1 MKLNWLKDILL
12 VLDPM
17 DQTINEHVTPILT
30 TLASALEELAPT
42 CGDVA
47 NPCFNSYR
55 LLVHIVNSH
64 LGNSS
69 KAPSTNFE

>member
-12 VLDPM
+12 VLDPL
-17 DQTINEHVTPILT
+17 DPTISEHVTTILT
-30 TLASALEELAPT
+30 SLATALEELAPT

-64 LGNSS
+64 LGHSYKPN
-69 KAPSTNFE
+69 TTFE

>member
-17 DQTINEHVTPILT
+17 DQTISEHVTPILT
-30 TLASALEELAPT
+30 TLASALEELTST
-42 CGDVA
+42 CGDPA
-47 NPCFNSYR
+47 NPCFNAYR

-64 LGNSS
+64 LGHSIKTGPGAN
-69 KAPSTNFE
+69 E